1 MSTVIVIGNGFDI
14 DLGWRT
20 SYRDFYECK
29 KGWEMFKTDEDD
41 LFQYIIKHVA
51 ENWFDFER
59 TLHEYC
65 VKKSKEDVPEDIIS
79 KDLNTYKS
87 LKSELG
93 FFIRERSKE
102 AVNKHS
108 FAYRLLEKYV
118 EVCRYRLS
126 SDSVP
131 LLFSFNYTAL
141 DDVAKQIDPKWK
153 FSYNP
158 LHGTLTG
165 NNIIFGFHDDMNI
178 RKEYRDLQKSS
189 DNTYNPAEFVTPL
202 MDSNN
207 IIFFGVSMGF
217 IDSVY
222 FEEMFKRVSVVG
234 GFRERMHK
242 KITFITKNEQTK
254 REIKNNLQDIGI
266 GIQMLSVT
274 NSVNYILTSGGDKI
288 EQKNNFLNLLNTI

>member
-65 VKKSKEDVPEDIIS
+65 VKKSKEDVSKDIIS

-93 FFIRERSKE
+93 FFIQERSKE

-108 FAYRLLEKYV
+108 FAYRLLEKYI
-118 EVCRYRLS
+118 EVCKYRLS
-126 SDSVP
+126 GDSAP
-131 LLFSFNYTAL
+131 LLYSFNYTAL
-141 DDVAKQIDPKWK
+141 DDVAKQIDPKWN
-153 FSYNP
+153 FSYSP
-158 LHGTLTG
+158 LHGTLKR

-178 RKEYRDLQKSS
+178 IREYRDLQKSS
-189 DNTYNPAEFVTPL
+189 DGPFDPAQFVNPL
-202 MDSNN
+202 MDASN
-207 IIFFGVSMGF
+207 IIFFGVSMGY

-222 FEEMFKRVSVVG
+222 FKKMFQRVSVIG
-234 GFRERMHK
+234 DIRERMPKKNHFYHK
-242 KITFITKNEQTK
+242 KRTNEK
-254 REIKNNLQDIGI
+254 GYKE
-266 GIQMLSVT
+266 
-274 NSVNYILTSGGDKI
+274 
-288 EQKNNFLNLLNTI
+288 